1 MICRVGAEARHS
13 ESKSKRKTVRERER
27 ERGRDRRMTDDGL
40 LTPDAAAAA
49 MGALTVRLAN
59 PEIRLRRCAR
69 SSCAR

>member
-1 MICRVGAEARHS
+1 
-13 ESKSKRKTVRERER
+13 
-27 ERGRDRRMTDDGL
+27 MTDDGL